1 MIRRTRWTSAA
12 LGLALAASLPVSVTA
27 CADALDALTAH
38 ARPVARVA
46 GESLDVTELGTM
58 MAESPIPDSA
68 LTGHWAGQIARLW
81 ADYVSLVRLYQSPD
95 TTASLDYD
103 ALLEGARY
111 YSSLAVQQYRDSVVL
126 AGVDPTDEEVRD
138 WFDETQPL
146 TRLDVR
152 RVRIEIP
159 PEAAES
165 VRDSLAREARRLHE
179 RVTGGADFIEVAR
192 AASDEPPAAR
202 GQVLAYQGHE
212 DFPAAADSVVF
223 QLRPGEISPV
233 VATDDAFVFYRIERR
248 RAPEFESVADIVR
261 RQLTTRRREE
271 RVTTTSDSLL
281 ANSRRVVA
289 DGADRIAQMIA
300 DSEDLAEGRVSSSL
314 RLVRYEG
321 GELTVGELRDLFRT
335 RPDIL
340 RRFREGDEEDAGTF
354 LYQLAGDEVLI
365 EAAAR
370 SGVDA
375 TAAAR
380 ANLQAGIA
388 GQLAAVARRMGISH
402 ALVANPA
409 YDAARES
416 RRFIRDV
423 LDRSAPVPWATEFR
437 IVLDQR
443 FPSRVDDG
451 SAALAAAE
459 ARRQRDLDDSDPAA
473 ENTTAD
479 DGHQEGEGE

>member
-1 MIRRTRWTSAA
+1 MIRRTHWTSAA
-12 LGLALAASLPVSVTA
+12 LGLALAGSLSVSA

-46 GESLDVTELGTM
+46 GVTLDVTELGTM
-58 MAESPIPDSA
+58 MAESPMPDSA

-81 ADYVSLVRLYQSPD
+81 ADHVSLVRIYQSPD

-152 RVRIEIP
+152 RIRIEIP
-159 PEAAES
+159 PESAES

-223 QLRPGEISPV
+223 RLRPGQISPV
-233 VATDDAFVFYRIERR
+233 VATDDAFVFYRVERR
-248 RAPEFESVADIVR
+248 RAPEFDSVSDIVR
-261 RQLTTRRREE
+261 RQLTTIRREE
-271 RVTTTSDSLL
+271 RVATTSDSLL
-281 ANSRRVVA
+281 ANARRVVA
-289 DGADRIAQMIA
+289 DGADRIAKMIA
-300 DSEDLAEGRVSSSL
+300 DSEDLAGGRVSPSL
-314 RLVRYEG
+314 RLVRYAG

-375 TAAAR
+375 TAAR
-380 ANLQAGIA
+380 SNLQAGIA

-409 YDAARES
+409 YDAALES

-443 FPSRVDDG
+443 FPSRVDDR
-451 SAALAAAE
+451 SAASAAAE
-459 ARRQRDLDDSDPAA
+459 ARRQRGLDEGDTPA
-473 ENTTAD
+473 ETPTAD